1 MKSGTKKILLIAL
14 TLSLV
19 FALAG
24 VAFAA
29 NETTAAAATS
39 PNPTLAPATVTGSIS
54 GTVVHVEANDIVI
67 NMDNGNTILFM
78 MNYLHTTDAAIGDT
92 VTVEYSGDII
102 DLPEAVSI
110 TVTKKA
116 VDDLS
121 ISGTLMMHDKNRV
134 FVEISSQSVFGFTVS
149 TDTTITG
156 VATELNDGDTVK
168 VTYSG
173 DLDSIPHALNIEI
186 VTASQKKAAPS
197 TDKKDNPVN
206 KHLDGYVTALSS
218 RRLTL
223 HTNSGHSY
231 SFKLVDSTDYTGS
244 YALEE
249 GCKVRVTYDGYAG
262 KGPDAKIVKTIA
274 PPDPNPPSPTYHT
287 TSGIV
292 DSFYGVFLTLENGE
306 GFNVAGASFSGN
318 SSGEPGDKAKI
329 TYYCDSDGTLR
340 AVSVVFTA
348 QIYYQ
353 PGPVY
358 EPEPDPVP
366 EPDIMT
372 GPGPVIG
379 GGASVEPPIGQG
391 VIVE

>member
-1 MKSGTKKILLIAL
+1 MKHSTGKILSLLLVLAL
-14 TLSLV
+14 VLGLCG
-19 FALAG
+19 F
-24 VAFAA
+24 AFAA
-29 NETTAAAATS
+29 NEDTAAASTS
-39 PNPTLAPATVTGSIS
+39 PNPTLAPAVVAGSVS
-54 GTVVHVEANDIVI
+54 GTVVHVEENDIVI

-78 MNYLHTTDAAIGDT
+78 LNYLHTTDAAIGDT
-92 VTVEYSGDII
+92 VTIEYSGDIV

-116 VDDLS
+116 VDGLS
-121 ISGTLMMHDKNRV
+121 ISGTLMMHDANRI

-149 TDTTITG
+149 GDTTITG
-156 VATELNDGDTVK
+156 VATELNDGDAVK

-173 DLDSIPHALNIEI
+173 ALDSIPHAINIEI
-186 VTASQKKAAPS
+186 VTATQKKAAAS

-262 KGPDAKIVKTIA
+262 KGPDAKIVKVIA

-287 TSGIV
+287 TTGIV

-348 QIYYQ
+348 QIYYA
-353 PGPVY
+353 PGPVI
-358 EPEPDPVP
+358 DPVP
-366 EPDIMT
+366 EPDPEPDIVT

-379 GGASVEPPIGQG
+379 EGATVE
-391 VIVE
+391 